1 MKIVITNRLP
11 QEGIEPY
18 KKQFEIIQ
26 PEEKSFDKKV
36 LLEELATADILLSI
50 FSYKIDKEIIDAAP
64 NLKLIANYGVGFNN
78 VDIVYA
84 RSKGIPVTNTPISV
98 VEPTAELAFGLMIDI
113 ARKITL
119 NDKLT
124 RKKAVGWGL
133 LDNMGTTLYG
143 KKLGIFGMG
152 NVGRAVARRAV
163 AFGMKAQYHNRRK
176 VQNFDEAEYVSIDEL
191 LQNSDFLLLS
201 APLTNETFHFI
212 NKSSL
217 QKMKKTAILV
227 NIARGPLVNESD
239 LVNALKQQIIAGAA
253 LDVYENEPII
263 NEELMNIDNVVLSP
277 HKGTCTIDT
286 RIAMTQEAFKNI
298 INFLK
303 GDEIALVN

>member
-1 MKIVITNRLP
+1 MVSSPVIHHILYIRTRQANQKMKKTYIRPSAETYTVHA
-11 QEGIEPY
+11 
-18 KKQFEIIQ
+18 IQ
-26 PEEKSFDKKV
+26 M
-36 LLEELATADILLSI
+36 
-50 FSYKIDKEIIDAAP
+50 
-64 NLKLIANYGVGFNN
+64 IA
-78 VDIVYA
+78 
-84 RSKGIPVTNTPISV
+84 
-98 VEPTAELAFGLMIDI
+98 
-113 ARKITL
+113 
-119 NDKLT
+119 
-124 RKKAVGWGL
+124 
-133 LDNMGTTLYG
+133 
-143 KKLGIFGMG
+143 
-152 NVGRAVARRAV
+152 AV
-163 AFGMKAQYHNRRK
+163 AFGMKVQYHNRRK

-239 LVNALKQQIIAGAA
+239 LVDALKQQIIAGAA